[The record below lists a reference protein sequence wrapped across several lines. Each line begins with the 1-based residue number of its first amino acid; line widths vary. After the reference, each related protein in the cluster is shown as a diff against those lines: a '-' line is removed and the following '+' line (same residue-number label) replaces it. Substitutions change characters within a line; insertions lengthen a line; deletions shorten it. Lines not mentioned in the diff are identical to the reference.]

1 MFQRHGKVANM
12 APSKAAAANSAY
24 AKDERVLCFHHD
36 MLYEAK
42 ILDVRKGEE
51 KEGEQNSWRYKIHY
65 KGWKNTCSTNSEVL
79 GVPSPA
85 GRKLLWDDW
94 VSQDRVRKFSDENKE
109 LAAQLHN
116 QLKDVKHGKSSKKRT
131 QGSDFSSAR
140 GSEERHAS
148 TAAQNGRGAA
158 SRRNRDY
165 DLDNVSPYPLS
176 LCFVRCVSLCFWQ
189 VVLGGIEKNTDAF
202 ASSFYL
208 PLSILDRYHRCTCLC
223 SFMPPKPNYSVLQSR
238 CPVVASFFEVAG
250 CILRVGY
257 MSSYATTRVAKAS
270 AWPLYCTAMSI
281 SSCGDLD
288 YESDTTI
295 SEDWDAMYHLHDCD
309 CGNHH
314 DAAEG
319 FVGLNGTI
327 VDGEKATIG
336 HEITQLFRGRKRVRE
351 NIAKMVSPRRPVYP
365 PSKTIGGMI
374 TKHEESQGAKRPA
387 SWKISDER
395 ASRMRVSPKRW
406 GEYLKSPTP
415 QRGHDTSASS
425 SSFLGRSKLVSIEHT
440 SNMVGSSRKVK
451 DGELSRCKNLVKP
464 KGIKKPPAKSVLSS
478 SKTFGPPAVT
488 PVAKSQ
494 NEPTTP
500 SPPQLILT
508 LKTHSPPEFKAR
520 LAAELERNGVSCH
533 GSKSFTPSPPAQ
545 SEASTLL
552 PITPPASKH
561 KSKRKAS
568 VAKNS
573 TPNKKTRPT
582 PPYSKMFS
590 RALRAQRY
598 PPSQLIDHKIEED
611 EEDESEDEVQV
622 GNEGEDE
629 PDDVNG
635 SVPATDGNRAS
646 RTTRRS
652 GDLVALDVDG
662 GISRRKAMSSWND
675 PKSEDWDILRVLHDD
690 DMLAKDNLL
699 RLPPKNFTYID
710 SNGKLRDPNKYH
722 EAKPSSSTPPHPK
735 LVNHMKNGTDTP
747 TLRKYYE
754 DMPRNQNIPIAGM
767 IDIPETGSGWEPDLG
782 FRGKKAQQNKAI
794 EIKAKAKIDIRSL
807 EVRDTNDDSSSPS
820 SLTSTEEVSVT
831 VILDDYIEYES
842 GRRLTGTPQSD
853 LLPEIIRFER
863 SQYQE
868 VREGMSAKEGDFAGK
883 TICDIYGA
891 EHLCRLIVTL
901 PELIAQTNMDTQ
913 SVNRLREE
921 LTKMTMWLGKNASKY
936 FNNEYETPGAEYIE
950 KARS

>member
-1 MFQRHGKVANM
+1 M
-12 APSKAAAANSAY
+12 APSKAAVANSAY

-51 KEGEQNSWRYKIHY
+51 KDGEQNSWKYKIHY
-65 KGWKNTCSTNSEVL
+65 KGWKNTCSTNPEVL

-85 GRKLLWDDW
+85 GKKLLWDDW

-165 DLDNVSPYPLS
+165 DLDNLY
-176 LCFVRCVSLCFWQ
+176 
-189 VVLGGIEKNTDAF
+189 
-202 ASSFYL
+202 
-208 PLSILDRYHRCTCLC
+208 
-223 SFMPPKPNYSVLQSR
+223 
-238 CPVVASFFEVAG
+238 
-250 CILRVGY
+250 
-257 MSSYATTRVAKAS
+257 YA
-270 AWPLYCTAMSI
+270 AMSI
-281 SSCGDLD
+281 SSSGDLD
-288 YESDTTI
+288 YGSDTTI
-295 SEDWDAMYHLHDCD
+295 SEDWDAMYHLHDCN

-314 DAAEG
+314 NAAEG
-319 FVGLNGTI
+319 FVEPNGTI
-327 VDGEKATIG
+327 VDGEQVTIA
-336 HEITQLFRGRKRVRE
+336 HKIVQLFRGRKRVSE
-351 NIAKMVSPRRPVYP
+351 NIAKMVSPRRPVYH
-365 PSKTIGGMI
+365 PSKTVGRII
-374 TKHEESQGAKRPA
+374 AKHSISRIAKRPA

-395 ASRMRVSPKRW
+395 ASRIRASSKRW
-406 GEYLKSPTP
+406 DEYLKIPTP
-415 QRGHDTSASS
+415 KRGHDASASS
-425 SSFLGRSKLVSIEHT
+425 STFLERSKLVPIEHT
-440 SNMVGSSRKVK
+440 SDMVGFSRKVE
-451 DGELSRCKNLVKP
+451 DEEILRCKNSVKP
-464 KGIKKPPAKSVLSS
+464 RGIKKSPAKSMLSS
-478 SKTFGPPAVT
+478 SETFVPPAVT
-488 PVAKSQ
+488 PVAESK
-494 NEPTTP
+494 NGPTAP
-500 SPPQLILT
+500 SPQRLILT

-520 LAAELERNGVSCH
+520 LAAELERNGVSGN
-533 GSKSFTPSPPAQ
+533 GSKSFTQSPPAQ
-545 SEASTLL
+545 SEAFTLL
-552 PITPPASKH
+552 PITPPTSKH
-561 KSKRKAS
+561 KRKRKAS

-582 PPYSKMFS
+582 LRYSKMFS

-598 PPSQLIDHKIEED
+598 PPSQLIDHEIEED
-611 EEDESEDEVQV
+611 EEDESDDEVQV
-622 GNEGEDE
+622 QVKVGNGGEDE
-629 PDDVNG
+629 PDDANG
-635 SVPATDGNRAS
+635 PVPATEGNRAS

-662 GISRRKAMSSWND
+662 SIFRRKAMSSWND
-675 PKSEDWDILRVLHDD
+675 PKSEDWDVLRVLHDD

-722 EAKPSSSTPPHPK
+722 EVKPSSSTPPHPK
-735 LVNHMKNGTDTP
+735 LVYHMKNGTDTP

-754 DMPRNQNIPIAGM
+754 DMPRNRNIPIAGM
-767 IDIPETGSGWEPDLG
+767 VDIPETGSGWEPDLG
-782 FRGKKAQQNKAI
+782 LRGQKAQQNKAI

-820 SLTSTEEVSVT
+820 SLTSTEEVTFPGMLEKFSDEQSSYEHDPEKYYMVLARLTKAILTGNKIYQEDTFHAKPMVQLPVPDHIKAILVDDWENVTKNQQLVPLPAKVSVT

-853 LLPEIIRFER
+853 LLPEVVTGLKEYFEKCLGRVLLYRFER

-868 VREGMSAKEGDFAGK
+868 VREGMGAKEGEFAGK

-950 KARS
+950 KARSG

>member
-1 MFQRHGKVANM
+1 M
-12 APSKAAAANSAY
+12 APSKAAVANSAY

-51 KEGEQNSWRYKIHY
+51 KDGEQNSWKYKIHY
-65 KGWKNTCSTNSEVL
+65 KGWKNTV
-79 GVPSPA
+79 SPC
-85 GRKLLWDDW
+85 REKNWDDW

-165 DLDNVSPYPLS
+165 DLDNPVAES
-176 LCFVRCVSLCFWQ
+176 
-189 VVLGGIEKNTDAF
+189 KNG
-202 ASSFYL
+202 
-208 PLSILDRYHRCTCLC
+208 P
-223 SFMPPKPNYSVLQSR
+223 
-238 CPVVASFFEVAG
+238 
-250 CILRVGY
+250 
-257 MSSYATTRVAKAS
+257 
-270 AWPLYCTAMSI
+270 TA
-281 SSCGDLD
+281 
-288 YESDTTI
+288 
-295 SEDWDAMYHLHDCD
+295 
-309 CGNHH
+309 
-314 DAAEG
+314 
-319 FVGLNGTI
+319 
-327 VDGEKATIG
+327 
-336 HEITQLFRGRKRVRE
+336 
-351 NIAKMVSPRRPVYP
+351 
-365 PSKTIGGMI
+365 PS
-374 TKHEESQGAKRPA
+374 
-387 SWKISDER
+387 
-395 ASRMRVSPKRW
+395 
-406 GEYLKSPTP
+406 P
-415 QRGHDTSASS
+415 QR
-425 SSFLGRSKLVSIEHT
+425 
-440 SNMVGSSRKVK
+440 
-451 DGELSRCKNLVKP
+451 
-464 KGIKKPPAKSVLSS
+464 
-478 SKTFGPPAVT
+478 
-488 PVAKSQ
+488 
-494 NEPTTP
+494 
-500 SPPQLILT
+500 LILT

-520 LAAELERNGVSCH
+520 LAAELERNGVSGN
-533 GSKSFTPSPPAQ
+533 GSKSFTQSPPAQ
-545 SEASTLL
+545 SEAFTLL
-552 PITPPASKH
+552 PITPPTSKH
-561 KSKRKAS
+561 KRKRKAS

-582 PPYSKMFS
+582 LRYSKMFS

-598 PPSQLIDHKIEED
+598 PPSQLIDHEIEED
-611 EEDESEDEVQV
+611 EEDESDDEVQV
-622 GNEGEDE
+622 QVKVGNGGEDE
-629 PDDVNG
+629 PDDANG
-635 SVPATDGNRAS
+635 PVPATEGNRAS

-662 GISRRKAMSSWND
+662 SIFRRKAMSSWND
-675 PKSEDWDILRVLHDD
+675 PKSEDWDVLRVLHDD

-722 EAKPSSSTPPHPK
+722 EVKPSSSTPPHPK
-735 LVNHMKNGTDTP
+735 LVYHMKNGTDTP

-754 DMPRNQNIPIAGM
+754 DMPRNRNIPIAGM
-767 IDIPETGSGWEPDLG
+767 VDIPETGSGWEPDLG
-782 FRGKKAQQNKAI
+782 LRGQKAQQNKAI

-820 SLTSTEEVSVT
+820 SLTSTEEVTFPGMLEKFSDEQSSYEHDPEKYYMVLARLTKAILTGNKIYQEDTFHAKPMVQLPVPDHIKAILVDDWENVTKNQQLVPLPAKVSVT

-853 LLPEIIRFER
+853 LLPEVVTGLKEYFEKCLGRVLLYRFER

-868 VREGMSAKEGDFAGK
+868 VREGMGAKEGEFAGK

-950 KARS
+950 KARSG